1 MEQKMC
7 KAACYCR
14 LSDDDLNDGMS
25 ISIETQ
31 MTIHKQYCKEN
42 QIQIVDFYCDD
53 GFTGTNFERP
63 AFKRMMNDVKNHRVN
78 TVIVKDLSR
87 FGRESIYVNYYTQVY
102 FPENNITFIIIAEN
116 KVVTSDSRYDIMLA
130 LKSTINEMYPAEVS
144 EKVRQAFEAK
154 SKNGEF
160 LHPWIPYGY
169 KKSETEKNK
178 LVIDVDNAPTVVKIF
193 ELVAYNGMGMSKIAE
208 YLYDNKVLCPAALR
222 EYSKG
227 DYSNPNPYSWGRS
240 SLNSLLHNDVYLG
253 KIVYG
258 KRRKV
263 NFKSKKV
270 IKVDESEWLVCE
282 NAHEPI
288 ISQELWD
295 EVQSKLGSRKRNIKG
310 NRSENIFRGLLK
322 CADCGGTMRIACPPG
337 KSPYFVC
344 TNSKIR
350 KGGDERCT
358 THNIMLK
365 DLTDSVLRDIK
376 SILSDCRKDERAFRK
391 KIMEQLNDN
400 IPDENGTKA
409 EIESLGKMILK
420 EKTKYKRLYNDYY
433 EGVIKNPEMFEEM
446 SAECNGRIEM
456 LSEKKA
462 KLEAELEKN
471 RVCSDDVGNFIRR
484 LDRFSDIDELTP
496 EVLNTLVSVIEVGEK
511 VQVSPTET
519 IQNVSVN
526 YKFINQYVD

>member
-1 MEQKMC
+1 MEQKMY

-14 LSDDDLNDGMS
+14 LSDYDLNDGMS
-25 ISIETQ
+25 VSIETQ

-63 AFKRMMNDVKNHRVN
+63 AFKRMIADVKRKKVD

-87 FGRESIYVNYYTQVY
+87 LGREHLEVGYYLQIF
-102 FPENNITFIIIAEN
+102 FPENNVNFIIIAEN
-116 KVVTSDSRYDIMLA
+116 KNITPRSRYDMMLP
-130 LKSTINEMYPAEVS
+130 LRSVINEMLPAEVS
-144 EKVRQAFEAK
+144 DKVRQAFEAK

-160 LHPWIPYGY
+160 LHPYIPYGY
-169 KKSETEKNK
+169 KKSQTEKNK
-178 LVIDVDNAPTVVKIF
+178 LVIDVDNAPAVVKIF
-193 ELVAYNGMGMSKIAE
+193 ELVAYSGMGMSKIAE
-208 YLYDNKVLCPAALR
+208 YLYDNKVLSPAALR

-240 SLNSLLHNDVYLG
+240 SINSLLHNEVYLG

-258 KRRKV
+258 KRRRV

-270 IKVDESEWLVCE
+270 IRVDESEWCVCE

-295 EVQSKLGSRKRNIKG
+295 EVQGKLGNRKRDIKG
-310 NRSENIFRGLLK
+310 NRTENIFRGLLR

-365 DLTDSVLRDIK
+365 DLSDSVLRDIK
-376 SILSDCRKDERAFRK
+376 SILSDCRKDEKSFRK

-400 IPDENGTKA
+400 MPDEDGTKA
-409 EIESLGKMILK
+409 EIESLEKMILK

-433 EGVIKNPEMFEEM
+433 DGIIKSSEMFEEM

-456 LSEKKA
+456 LSEKKSR
-462 KLEAELEKN
+462 LESELEKN
-471 RVCSDDVGNFIRR
+471 RVCSGDVENFIKR

-496 EVLNTLVSVIEVGEK
+496 EILNTLVSVIEVGEK
-511 VQVSPTET
+511 VQKSPTET

-526 YKFINQYVD
+526 YKFINQCVD